1 MEQIDKRRALELL
14 IDIVDQ
20 YGEGV
25 VYERVPK
32 VAGGS
37 GMVCQYQDRG
47 QPSCIVGHVLA
58 RAGVPMNT
66 LYELDV
72 CGTPADR
79 LNRDVGVDGQ
89 AAQVLNAAQCV
100 QDAGKTWGEA
110 LASAEAKYQRLLEVD
125 AEMEGIIP

>member
-1 MEQIDKRRALELL
+1 MEQVDKRRALELL

-20 YGEGV
+20 YGEDV

-58 RAGVPMNT
+58 RAGVPMDV

-72 CGTPADR
+72 LGAPADR
-79 LNRDVGVDGQ
+79 LGSHVRVDGQ

-110 LASAEAKYQRLLEVD
+110 LESAKAKYQRLVEVE
-125 AEMEGIIP
+125 AEMERIIP